1 MNSFNDFL
9 TYYKRQKEERMAV
22 VPINGANVKANDYLQ
37 KNSQRDKNDQ
47 TVNKT
52 PIDASNV
59 NVANK
64 SDSVNPVT
72 GSVKPETQNFMP
84 GERNANANKD
94 SLDISNQAK
103 NAYNNQSLQNKQ
115 LNNNSTIT
123 NDKLNNTKNPQTAYT
138 DIEDKMY
145 KK

>member
-1 MNSFNDFL
+1 M
-9 TYYKRQKEERMAV
+9 
-22 VPINGANVKANDYLQ
+22 
-37 KNSQRDKNDQ
+37 
-47 TVNKT
+47 
-52 PIDASNV
+52 
-59 NVANK
+59 
-64 SDSVNPVT
+64 
-72 GSVKPETQNFMP
+72 QNFEISLLFTPVIMP